1 MTGAERHACGAH
13 AALTLVS
20 TLAALLILLVAPAH
34 AQPGLAH
41 YLDEVEP
48 SAIMAEADAFGAI
61 REDLPVAPL
70 LADGRTV
77 GWAFLNSAFATAVGY
92 SGKPIHVVVGIDP
105 AGVITGAVLVQHYEP
120 IVLVGIPER
129 RIAEV
134 IAGYAGLD
142 VTREVGP
149 DAAGHEIDIV
159 SGATVTVMVID
170 DSIVRGA
177 VRVARALGLGGLEPE
192 VARAGPERVIDRT
205 IEAERDWLEL
215 LGEGSI
221 RRLSLDVG
229 MVNAAF
235 AERGDPEA
243 AARPAAGPDDA
254 TFIDLYAGLATLP
267 VVCANALGARE
278 CQNLRAQV
286 GEDGHAILV
295 AGRGRYSFKGS
306 GYVRGGVFDRIT
318 LIQGDRTIR
327 FRDRDHKRLAAIAAA
342 GAPRLDDVDLFRI
355 PEDAEFEPTE
365 PWRLQLLVSRD
376 IGPVERDFLTFELG
390 YQPPETYLRRVEPAA
405 TATSEATPQVG
416 EAALGDDGHRPLW
429 MRIWER
435 RLVDVGILGAALI
448 GLTAAF
454 FFQWQLVHHPRVHDW
469 GRLVF
474 LTFVLVWLGWWQG
487 AQLSVVNVMTFTNAL
502 LTDFSWDYFLMDPL
516 IFIQWCAVA
525 AALLFWGRG
534 AYCGWLCPFGALQ
547 ELTNRLA
554 KAVRIPQ
561 WEVPWGLHERLW
573 PVKYI
578 LFLALLA
585 VSLYSLDTAE
595 RLAEV
600 EPFKTAIVLR
610 FLRDWPFV
618 VFAAVLLIAGLFV
631 ERFYCRYLCGL
642 GAALAIPG
650 RLRMFEWL
658 KRYRECGNPCQIC
671 AKECPV
677 QSIHPEGHI
686 NPNECIYCMH
696 CQVVYVDDHK
706 CPVRVRRRQKRERQQ
721 ATTGGSAKPVLPTRV
736 TASGVPVTPRGTHA
750 STTRGG

>member
-1 MTGAERHACGAH
+1 MRWLL
-13 AALTLVS
+13 ALV
-20 TLAALLILLVAPAH
+20 LLVVLPLSAQ

-41 YLDEVEP
+41 YLDDVEP
-48 SAIMAEADAFGAI
+48 QTIMPEAHAFGAI

-70 LADGRTV
+70 LRDGRTI
-77 GWAFLNSAFATAVGY
+77 GWAFLNSELATAVGY
-92 SGKPIHVVVGIDP
+92 SGKPIHIVVGIDE
-105 AGVITGAVLVQHYEP
+105 AGVITGAELVKHYEP

-134 IAGYAGLD
+134 INGYAGLD

-149 DAAGHEIDIV
+149 EAEGHEIDIV

-170 DSIVRGA
+170 DSILRAA

-192 VARAGPERVIDRT
+192 VARAGPDRVIDRS
-205 IEAERDWLEL
+205 IEPTRDWLEL
-215 LGEGSI
+215 LGEGSM
-221 RRLSLDVG
+221 RRLSLDVA
-229 MVNAAF
+229 MVNEAFEASGDERAAQ
-235 AERGDPEA
+235 
-243 AARPAAGPDDA
+243 RPAEGPADA

-267 VVCANALGARE
+267 AVCRNALGERE
-278 CQNLRAQV
+278 CANLNERL
-286 GEDGHAILV
+286 GDDRHAILV

-318 LIQGDRTIR
+318 LVQGDRTIR
-327 FRDRDHKRLAAIAAA
+327 FRDRHHKRLGGIAAE
-342 GAPRLDDVDLFRI
+342 GAPRLADVDLFRI
-355 PEDAEFEPTE
+355 PPEAEFDPAE

-376 IGPVERDFLTFELG
+376 VGPVEKAYLTFELG

-405 TATSEATPQVG
+405 TAVAEVTPPVG
-416 EAALGDDGHRPLW
+416 EAAFGDDGHAPLW
-429 MRIWER
+429 VAIWER
-435 RLVDVGILGAALI
+435 RLVDVGILSAALL
-448 GLTAAF
+448 GLTGAF
-454 FFQWQLVHHPRVHDW
+454 FFQGQLVHHRRLMFW
-469 GRLVF
+469 GRIVF
-474 LTFVLVWLGWWQG
+474 LTFVLVWLGWWKG

-502 LTDFSWDYFLMDPL
+502 LTNFSWDFFLMDPL
-516 IFIQWCAVA
+516 IFIQWGAVA

-547 ELTNRLA
+547 ELLNRLA

-561 WEVPWGLHERLW
+561 WHVPWGLHERLW

-595 RLAEV
+595 KLAEV
-600 EPFKTAIVLR
+600 EPFKTAIVLK
-610 FLRDWPFV
+610 FMRDWPFL
-618 VFAAVLLIAGLFV
+618 VFVAALLLAGLFV

-650 RLRMFEWL
+650 RIRMFEWL

-671 AKECPV
+671 ANECPV

-696 CQVVYVDDHK
+696 CQVLYVDDNK
-706 CPVRVRRRQKRERQQ
+706 CPVCVRKRQKRERQR
-721 ATTGGSAKPVLPTRV
+721 ATTGGSAKPVLPTPV
-736 TASGVPVTPRGTHA
+736 TAGGVPVGPRTTSSPSA
-750 STTRGG
+750 SGGS